1 MCRYIIYTFDACGHQ
16 EAIGTQDCGTSTSHT
31 YTTDNLGDPG
41 YPCTLCKNPCTFTS
55 KRQDSLD
62 AQTETSGTRS
72 SKIGSSD
79 SSEDYIGSR
88 RRTSSDA
95 SLSGASDSDSIS
107 SITLS
112 ALGLEARECVPS
124 VDLHP
129 VNKPLPHS
137 HTDKKSRYED
147 DCESIRFSDVSTGS
161 PLQRPCSGAHSVPSS
176 DLSGF
181 DPGLVSGYIY
191 VDKVDVLKLKK
202 CIVNRLSTLTWS
214 PKLKSPDTDALADYV
229 LALVKS
235 GGPEGHGH
243 AR

>member
-62 AQTETSGTRS
+62 AQTETSRAQS
-72 SKIGSSD
+72 SKIGSGD
-79 SSEDYIGSR
+79 SSGDYIGSC

-95 SLSGASDSDSIS
+95 SLSGASESDSIS

-129 VNKPLPHS
+129 VNKSLPHS
-137 HTDKKSRYED
+137 HTDEKSRYED
-147 DCESIRFSDVSTGS
+147 DCESIRFSDVSTGY
-161 PLQRPCSGAHSVPSS
+161 PLQRPCSAALSVPSS

-181 DPGLVSGYIY
+181 DPSLISGYIY
-191 VDKVDVLKLKK
+191 VGEMDVPKLKK
-202 CIVNRLSTLTWS
+202 CIVNKLSNL
-214 PKLKSPDTDALADYV
+214 
-229 LALVKS
+229 
-235 GGPEGHGH
+235 
-243 AR
+243 